1 MVIYNIK
8 IEDEK
13 NHGIYIIKNIKNGKV
28 YIGQTRAGFRKRF
41 LKHVSGFKCNSGH
54 TQKFIDDYKIY
65 GQDSFVFEILEIEN
79 DDSKLDNLERKYI
92 KMFNSVENGYN
103 TQEGGNSYY
112 KDKRVKD
119 MKRPE
124 REYDQVFRKI
134 RSEYMKN
141 RVVTDET
148 KERIRYAN
156 LGSKSPVAVLNE
168 SLVAHIK
175 EDLVHGDSI
184 KEVATRYGQK
194 YSTISSIS
202 HERSWGHII
211 VPGWDDYIRSKASV
225 RKRHILTEEEV
236 RKIRALLA
244 EGYNESQVA
253 RMYGCSSSKI
263 NGIHRGIT
271 FKDVK

>member
-1 MVIYNIK
+1 MIYNIK

-79 DDSKLDNLERKYI
+79 DDSKLDSLERKYI
-92 KMFNSVENGYN
+92 KMFNSVEDGYN

-112 KDKRVKD
+112 KNKCVKD
-119 MKRPE
+119 MKLPE
-124 REYDQVFRKI
+124 REYDEAFRKT

-156 LGSKSPVAVLNE
+156 LGSKSPVAVLDE
-168 SLVAHIK
+168 QLVMRIK
-175 EDLVHGDSI
+175 TDLVKGDSI
-184 KEVATRYGQK
+184 KNVAVRYGQK
-194 YSTISSIS
+194 YTTISAVS
-202 HERSWGHII
+202 HERSWSHIT

-236 RKIRALLA
+236 KKIRALLA

-271 FKDVK
+271 FKDIQ

>member
-1 MVIYNIK
+1 MIYNIK

-41 LKHVSGFKCNSGH
+41 LKHISGFKCNSGH
-54 TQKFIDDYKIY
+54 TQKFIDDYKLY

-79 DDSKLDNLERKYI
+79 DDSKLDNLEREYI
-92 KMFNSVENGYN
+92 KMFNSVEDGYN
-103 TQEGGNSYY
+103 TQKGGNSYY
-112 KDKRVKD
+112 KNKCVKD
-119 MKRPE
+119 MKHPE
-124 REYDQVFRKI
+124 REYDEAFRKT

-168 SLVAHIK
+168 QLVMRIK
-175 EDLVHGDSI
+175 TDLVKGDSI
-184 KEVATRYGQK
+184 KNVAVRYGQK
-194 YSTISSIS
+194 YTTISAVS
-202 HERSWGHII
+202 HERSWSHIT
-211 VPGWDDYIRSKASV
+211 VPGWDDYIRSKVSV

-271 FKDVK
+271 FKDIQ

>member
-1 MVIYNIK
+1 
-8 IEDEK
+8 
-13 NHGIYIIKNIKNGKV
+13 
-28 YIGQTRAGFRKRF
+28 
-41 LKHVSGFKCNSGH
+41 
-54 TQKFIDDYKIY
+54 
-65 GQDSFVFEILEIEN
+65 
-79 DDSKLDNLERKYI
+79 
-92 KMFNSVENGYN
+92 
-103 TQEGGNSYY
+103 
-112 KDKRVKD
+112 
-119 MKRPE
+119 
-124 REYDQVFRKI
+124 
-134 RSEYMKN
+134 MKN